1 MIKKLSPGGK
11 LVDYRHKYRHDKTY
25 NDRRSL
31 TDSEYLGFYHSR
43 DWQQLRK
50 SILERDL
57 YLCQRCGRQGNIVD
71 HIIPSKDH
79 WELREDPGN
88 LQTLCRKCHDAKTKR
103 EWFKREK
110 GVKRAMQ
117 IYLVCGL
124 DSKAKLGYIK
134 QHLTAHD
141 LIFDYDLL
149 MQAQTG
155 LRFGQHNDD
164 LYDYIALYL
173 EQLVRQLRT
182 ETRFTNVWI
191 TSTLP
196 RENVDNLLST
206 YFDLK
211 RILVRSKHAVKASQ
225 KLYNEFNSADWS
237 RYTPVIFNGVG

>member
-1 MIKKLSPGGK
+1 
-11 LVDYRHKYRHDKTY
+11 
-25 NDRRSL
+25 
-31 TDSEYLGFYHSR
+31 
-43 DWQQLRK
+43 
-50 SILERDL
+50 
-57 YLCQRCGRQGNIVD
+57 
-71 HIIPSKDH
+71 
-79 WELREDPGN
+79 
-88 LQTLCRKCHDAKTKR
+88 
-103 EWFKREK
+103 
-110 GVKRAMQ
+110 MQ

-182 ETRFTNVWI
+182 ETRFANVWI
-191 TSTLP
+191 TSTVP
-196 RENVDNLLST
+196 RNNIDNLLST

-211 RILVRSKHAVKASQ
+211 RILVRSKRTLEVSQ
-225 KLYNEFNSADWS
+225 KLSNEFNSADWS